1 MACRRGTWNAAICD
15 AMRPEEGD
23 VVVAGKRGLS
33 AFPRTDL
40 EAHLRARGIETV
52 ALGGFMANC
61 CVESTMRE
69 AFERGFNVVTL
80 TDCVA
85 TTSVAGYRAAVD
97 ITYPL
102 FSTPMNAASFRTNIR
117 DTLKLKGNTAL
128 SPEKPLLRTSM
139 RAPQPVPG
147 WKVTSVSPDV
157 YQLGPWFVDVRHG
170 VQGME
175 R

>member
-1 MACRRGTWNAAICD
+1 M
-15 AMRPEEGD
+15 
-23 VVVAGKRGLS
+23 VVAGKRGLS

-40 EAHLRARGIETV
+40 EAHLRAHDIETV

-69 AFERGFNVVTL
+69 AFERGFNVITL

-102 FSTPMNAASFRTNIR
+102 FSTPMNADSFRTNIR
-117 DTLKLKGNTAL
+117 ETLKLKSNTTL
-128 SPEKPLLRTSM
+128 SLEKPLRASM

-147 WKVTSVSPDV
+147 WTVTSVAPDV
-157 YQLGPWFVDVRHG
+157 YQIGPWFVDVRHG
-170 VQGME
+170 VQGTE
-175 R
+175 CLR

>member
-1 MACRRGTWNAAICD
+1 MK
-15 AMRPEEGD
+15 PKEED

-40 EAHLRARGIETV
+40 EAHLRAHDIETV

-85 TTSVAGYRAAVD
+85 TTSVAGYRGA
-97 ITYPL
+97 IQL
-102 FSTPMNAASFRTNIR
+102 TN
-117 DTLKLKGNTAL
+117 
-128 SPEKPLLRTSM
+128 
-139 RAPQPVPG
+139 
-147 WKVTSVSPDV
+147 
-157 YQLGPWFVDVRHG
+157 
-170 VQGME
+170 
-175 R
+175 